1 MDTVRILLLI
11 SLAFISLL
19 IWDAWK
25 EDRAATIQTPSV
37 ELTRSADPDSPLPAI
52 TEPNTSS
59 ATADNDIPTLTSLPD
74 STHIDPTAA
83 TESGKTLS
91 DGQIVRITTDLLY
104 VEINTMGADIKVAD
118 LRTYPVDLDQPDL
131 PFRLMEES
139 PSRTLKNQSGLISA
153 SETTLPNHN
162 SPFKTKANSYSLSE
176 DADQLDVSFHWS
188 NTNGQTV
195 TKTYTFH
202 RNSYK
207 VDLRYVIENKTNNDL
222 SLRSY
227 NQFVRSPTAEQSGF
241 SMMPRS
247 FTGAAVYTETNKF
260 QKFDFQDMHEA
271 NLNVDTQGGW
281 ISFIQH
287 YFVAAWVP
295 PENQTNYLYTKQLS
309 SDRYAV
315 GAASPN
321 IVVKANT
328 AETTSGYYFIG
339 PKEQNRFE
347 GLAEGLPLTV
357 DYGWL
362 TILSEPLFWVLNWI
376 NSIIGNWG
384 FSIILVT
391 VLLKLVFY
399 KLNDT
404 SYRSMANMRRVQPEM
419 KALKDRHGSDKQA
432 YNQAMME
439 FYKKEKINPLGGC
452 LPILV
457 QIPVFIALYWMLLET
472 VEIRQAPFILW
483 IQDLSTKDPYFVLPV
498 LMGISMLIQQKLN
511 PAPMEPIQQKV
522 MMFLPIMFTGFF
534 AFFPSG
540 LVLYWFTNNVLSIAQ
555 QWYITNKIE
564 KGS

>member
-1 MDTVRILLLI
+1 
-11 SLAFISLL
+11 
-19 IWDAWK
+19 
-25 EDRAATIQTPSV
+25 
-37 ELTRSADPDSPLPAI
+37 
-52 TEPNTSS
+52 
-59 ATADNDIPTLTSLPD
+59 
-74 STHIDPTAA
+74 
-83 TESGKTLS
+83 
-91 DGQIVRITTDLLY
+91 
-104 VEINTMGADIKVAD
+104 
-118 LRTYPVDLDQPDL
+118 
-131 PFRLMEES
+131 
-139 PSRTLKNQSGLISA
+139 
-153 SETTLPNHN
+153 
-162 SPFKTKANSYSLSE
+162 
-176 DADQLDVSFHWS
+176 
-188 NTNGQTV
+188 
-195 TKTYTFH
+195 
-202 RNSYK
+202 
-207 VDLRYVIENKTNNDL
+207 
-222 SLRSY
+222 
-227 NQFVRSPTAEQSGF
+227 
-241 SMMPRS
+241 
-247 FTGAAVYTETNKF
+247 
-260 QKFDFQDMHEA
+260 MHEA